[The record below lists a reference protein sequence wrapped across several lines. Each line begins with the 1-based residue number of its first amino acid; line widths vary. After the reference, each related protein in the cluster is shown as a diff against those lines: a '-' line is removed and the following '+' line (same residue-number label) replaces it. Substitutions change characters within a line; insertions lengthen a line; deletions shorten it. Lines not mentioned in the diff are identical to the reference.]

1 MSLTL
6 ATNVASINTQKW
18 LGVSGSGQTKALEQ
32 LSSGSKINKAADD
45 AAGSAIST
53 KLNIK
58 AASIGKAIDNGNQA
72 IAMLQTAE
80 SGMSTIA
87 DILTRLKQLATEASS
102 DNNAT
107 DRTQLQ
113 SERVQLELQ
122 INNISSNTKYGNTKL
137 LGGAT
142 SLAGTTGAAITA
154 ANGIN
159 SVSGANVGA
168 FKVTN
173 TIAANGKANLTI
185 TTMSGNSQTINV
197 TVPSAG
203 TTSDIYFDSLGVTV
217 QVNSSFGVAAHA
229 DSGGGAVAGTYDAA
243 FGGMAGTIKIT
254 TATGSTNIDV
264 TGVTALDDAAHSA
277 NTLVGRI
284 RNAGITGVTADD
296 ATSAGKLDITN
307 TTGAAITVDTSG
319 VTKGSVGEATS
330 SLSIANNATGT
341 AVNNADLGSMAG
353 TLNINGTSIDLT
365 GVTALD
371 DATHTMDTLVG
382 RITAASV
389 TGVTASAANGIL
401 TLTSGANVPT
411 VVDESGVTTGNIGW
425 TLANKQAAAGNAFS
439 VVSSNSGST
448 VFSYQLGDTSA
459 ASDQVTATI
468 GGMSLNALGLSVSV
482 NVTLVQW
489 TNDDTGK
496 AAAQAYLDA
505 VSGGV
510 DGTKNTGVNYV
521 NTQKSGIGA
530 AQNQINYQISNL
542 ENTLQN
548 TEAAASTIKDTDYAA
563 SMSEFTKF
571 QVMTQAGV
579 AMLAQSNQLPQ
590 QILTLLRG

>member
-18 LGVSGSGQTKALEQ
+18 LGVSGAAQSKALEQ
-32 LSSGSKINKAADD
+32 LSSGAKINKAADD

-53 KLNIK
+53 KLNVK

-87 DILTRLKQLATEASS
+87 DILTRLKELATEASS

-122 INNISSNTKYGNTKL
+122 INNISANTKYGATKL
-137 LGGAT
+137 LVGGAA
-142 SLAGTTGAAITA
+142 LAGTTGGNITA

-159 SVSGANVGA
+159 SVSGTNPGA
-168 FKVTN
+168 YKVTN
-173 TIAANGKANLTI
+173 TLAANGKANLTI
-185 TTMSGNSQTINV
+185 TSMSGNSQTINV
-197 TVPSAG
+197 TVPTAG

-217 QVNSSFGVAAHA
+217 QVNSSFGGAAHA
-229 DSGGGAVAGTYDAA
+229 DSGGGAVAGTLDAA
-243 FGGMAGTIKIT
+243 FGGMAGSIKVT
-254 TATGSTNIDV
+254 TTTGSTNIDV
-264 TGVTALDDAAHSA
+264 TGVTALDDATHSA

-284 RNAGITGVTADD
+284 RNAGITGVTA
-296 ATSAGKLDITN
+296 AVSAAGKLDITN

-330 SLSIANNATGT
+330 SISVANNATTT

-371 DATHTMDTLVG
+371 DASHTMNTLVG

-389 TGVTASAANGIL
+389 TGVTATAANGIL
-401 TLTSGANVPT
+401 TLTSAANTPT
-411 VVDESGVTTGNIGW
+411 VVDESGVTAGNIGW
-425 TLANKQAAAGNAFS
+425 TLANKQTAAGNAFS
-439 VVSSNSGST
+439 VVSSGSGT
-448 VFSYQLGDTSA
+448 TTFSYQLGDTSA
-459 ASDQVTATI
+459 SSDQVTASI
-468 GGMSLNALGLSVSV
+468 GSMSLSALGLSVTV
-482 NVTLVQW
+482 NTLLVTW
-489 TNDDTGK
+489 SNDDAGK
-496 AAAQAYLDA
+496 AGAQAYLDA
-505 VSGGV
+505 LSGGA
-510 DGTKNTGVNYV
+510 DGTQSTGVNYV
-521 NTQKSGIGA
+521 NAQKSGIGA

-548 TEAAASTIKDTDYAA
+548 TESAASTIKDTDYAA
-563 SMSEFTKF
+563 SMSEFTKY